1 MISQDIRSHERF
13 GAPIL
18 QRISEI
24 KTKVADCKRFHGI
37 EFQGKYQDI
46 PVITVRIDF
55 PVYRLANGRT
65 RSFQREYLALNPD
78 APADLF
84 KCDHDSFAAQSAQH
98 DILYKL
104 VEEEDLLKAFKSEYM
119 QQTEP
124 IVCTSEGVVVNGNR
138 RLCAWRSLYYSDQNR
153 YKHFQT
159 ISIAILPLCDERDIE
174 ELEKRL
180 QIQNPMRAEYHWHAI
195 ALMAKEDIQN
205 GKRDGDVAKSY
216 GKSTQAL
223 HLLMDARDYAEQ
235 YLISI
240 GKTDQWSLV
249 DKDYYAFEQMV
260 KGRKKLQTQGEKE
273 LFESLAF
280 SFITS
285 GSKEGR
291 LYELIPDI
299 ADNLAHIEQELAQK
313 MLTEGQ
319 TGHED
324 SNIDLLAGDEPIKVE
339 RASQVAAAIKEN
351 DDAVAIQKTTR
362 TVIEVQKQLKHE
374 KHAEN
379 YLLLQLSKAV
389 SALQNAID
397 NGISDRKV
405 NIDGVKKQLETI
417 DEKVDYIREW
427 LDQQ

>member
-1 MISQDIRSHERF
+1 M
-13 GAPIL
+13 
-18 QRISEI
+18 
-24 KTKVADCKRFHGI
+24 
-37 EFQGKYQDI
+37 
-46 PVITVRIDF
+46 
-55 PVYRLANGRT
+55 
-65 RSFQREYLALNPD
+65 
-78 APADLF
+78 
-84 KCDHDSFAAQSAQH
+84 
-98 DILYKL
+98 
-104 VEEEDLLKAFKSEYM
+104 LKAFKSEYM

-195 ALMAKEDIQN
+195 ALMAKED
-205 GKRDGDVAKSY
+205 

-319 TGHED
+319 TGQD
-324 SNIDLLAGDEPIKVE
+324 SNIDLLAGDEPIEVE
-339 RASQVAAAIKEN
+339 RASQVVAAIKEN

-397 NGISDRKV
+397 NGINDRKV